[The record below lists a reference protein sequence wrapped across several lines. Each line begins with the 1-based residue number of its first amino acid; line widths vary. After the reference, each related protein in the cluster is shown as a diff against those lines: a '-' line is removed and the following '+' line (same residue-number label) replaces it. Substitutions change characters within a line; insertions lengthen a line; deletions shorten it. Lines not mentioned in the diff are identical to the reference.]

1 MIQRSD
7 RQPERESATPAGA
20 ARLDSLVFHGS
31 PEPTLGIE
39 IEAAVLDR
47 DSGELAAGSPR
58 ILAACK
64 EENIEGLSAELM
76 RSMIE
81 VRTGVCR
88 SVPELR
94 DQIMP
99 RLRRVRNIALSMG
112 YDLAMLGTHPSARP
126 NENVLFPDDR
136 YTAAEA
142 RLAWMIYHRVTFGLH
157 IHVGVRG
164 GDEAVALINLL
175 VQYLPHLLAVSA
187 NSPFWQGIDTGL
199 ASARAVLYGLV
210 THAGVPPNF
219 STWKDFRNYCQTMR
233 DCAVLQSHKDVKW
246 DIRPRPDF
254 GTIEFR
260 ICDMPSSMAHALAL
274 AALVRSLVVFGQRLL
289 DERPQIK
296 GGDERRHW
304 IATENKWLAAR
315 FGLEATY
322 ISAPAGRRR
331 SLRQEV
337 GDLAEKLAPIARE
350 LGDARFLAALQPID
364 KFETGAQRQRRLYRD
379 SGTWQALIEDSVT
392 RLTEELDR
400 HRAAAAA
407 T

>member
-1 MIQRSD
+1 
-7 RQPERESATPAGA
+7 
-20 ARLDSLVFHGS
+20 
-31 PEPTLGIE
+31 
-39 IEAAVLDR
+39 
-47 DSGELAAGSPR
+47 
-58 ILAACK
+58 
-64 EENIEGLSAELM
+64 
-76 RSMIE
+76 
-81 VRTGVCR
+81 
-88 SVPELR
+88 
-94 DQIMP
+94 
-99 RLRRVRNIALSMG
+99 
-112 YDLAMLGTHPSARP
+112 
-126 NENVLFPDDR
+126 
-136 YTAAEA
+136 
-142 RLAWMIYHRVTFGLH
+142 MIYHRVTFGLH

-400 HRAAAAA
+400 HRAAAA